1 MTIMIRPIVAGVVD
15 IREGLSAADWA
26 AREALRRG
34 LPLRL
39 VHAWEAGLPE
49 RETESA
55 LPELKAPQYH
65 ARRVLHT
72 ALDRLSE
79 RYPQLNITA
88 EQVHRMPVPAL
99 LAESENAEL
108 LVIGSQGPSGLGG
121 FISGS
126 VALATA
132 ARIER
137 PLVLV
142 RAGETA
148 EDEHLPDDD
157 AKPSPNTPLRDVAVA
172 VDVDGTSEEVLGFAF
187 HAAEMRRAPLRAI
200 HAWHPPFSH
209 GLPDAAERAR
219 TRAKAEREL
228 TELLGPWREKF
239 PTVFVKEDLHE
250 GRPAHVLV
258 DAAAGA
264 GLLVVGHR
272 MRRAAI
278 GAHTGPVAHALI
290 HHVREPVVLVPHD

>member
-1 MTIMIRPIVAGVVD
+1 MSTARPRRSWGS
-15 IREGLSAADWA
+15 RSTPPRCAA
-26 AREALRRG
+26 
-34 LPLRL
+34 
-39 VHAWEAGLPE
+39 
-49 RETESA
+49 
-55 LPELKAPQYH
+55 
-65 ARRVLHT
+65 
-72 ALDRLSE
+72 
-79 RYPQLNITA
+79 
-88 EQVHRMPVPAL
+88 
-99 LAESENAEL
+99 
-108 LVIGSQGPSGLGG
+108 
-121 FISGS
+121 
-126 VALATA
+126 
-132 ARIER
+132 
-137 PLVLV
+137 
-142 RAGETA
+142 
-148 EDEHLPDDD
+148 
-157 AKPSPNTPLRDVAVA
+157 
-172 VDVDGTSEEVLGFAF
+172 
-187 HAAEMRRAPLRAI
+187 RAI

>member
-1 MTIMIRPIVAGVVD
+1 MIRPIVVGVVD
-15 IREGLSAADWA
+15 THEGLAAAEWG

-39 VHAWEAGLPE
+39 VHAWEAGFPE
-49 RETESA
+49 QETESA

-79 RYPQLNITA
+79 RYPQLHITA

-121 FISGS
+121 FVSGS
-126 VALATA
+126 VAMATA

-142 RAGETA
+142 RPGEAA
-148 EDEHLPDDD
+148 EDEHLPDGDG
-157 AKPSPNTPLRDVAVA
+157 KPSSRTPFRDVAVA
-172 VDVDGTSEEVLGFAF
+172 VDVDGTSDEVLGFAF
-187 HAAEMRRAPLRAI
+187 HAADMRHAPLRAV
-200 HAWHPPFSH
+200 HAWHARVPH

-219 TRAKAEREL
+219 TKATAEREL
-228 TELLGPWREKF
+228 AELLEPWHAKF
-239 PTVFVKEDLHE
+239 PAVSVKEGLHE

-258 DAAAGA
+258 DASAGA
-264 GLLVVGHR
+264 GLLVAGHR